1 MILGILIPNTDD
13 ADTSGSKDLYDDGNC
28 DDEKKVTHS
37 VADIAI
43 SGVKNF
49 MGNKNETTSARP
61 KHVKLFCKFMRAIF
75 VCATLDSFSVS
86 FFYCK
91 FKFTEC

>member
-13 ADTSGSKDLYDDGNC
+13 ADNSGSKDLYDDGNC

-49 MGNKNETTSARP
+49 MGNK
-61 KHVKLFCKFMRAIF
+61 K
-75 VCATLDSFSVS
+75 
-86 FFYCK
+86 
-91 FKFTEC
+91 

>member
-1 MILGILIPNTDD
+1 MMLTTVGAKIYMMMEIVMMKT
-13 ADTSGSKDLYDDGNC
+13 
-28 DDEKKVTHS
+28 KVTNS
-37 VADIAI
+37 VADTAI
-43 SGVKNF
+43 SGVENF

-86 FFYCK
+86 FFLL
-91 FKFTEC
+91 

>member
-13 ADTSGSKDLYDDGNC
+13 ADNSGSKDLYDDGNC
-28 DDEKKVTHS
+28 DDETKVT

-49 MGNKNETTSARP
+49 MGNK
-61 KHVKLFCKFMRAIF
+61 K
-75 VCATLDSFSVS
+75 
-86 FFYCK
+86 
-91 FKFTEC
+91 